1 MNTLLNWIDS
11 IPPLTMGQFLI
22 VALPFALGQI
32 LVAIAV
38 WRS

>member
-11 IPPLTMGQFLI
+11 IPPLTMGQFVI
-22 VALPFALGQI
+22 VAGPAFVGQI